1 MPISLNI
8 SQHRELPPLPIE
20 ASTSKQQ
27 SIVNRDPNNT
37 LAKLPKLEQKI
48 DSSPTINS
56 NPVAQL
62 KPDSSKASALTLDE
76 AMSAMRL
83 MDKDKAQGSFT
94 LKDGRSYEIRSGEVH
109 RQNKGNQLTRLKE
122 GLVKLIQSAKA
133 SSSDA
138 NKLTQAL
145 AQGAG
150 KSPQTDSFVKSWNT
164 SQFTEPKSLSAEM
177 GVRGHQSKADFQFI
191 VHTAPLDHLI
201 AGKGIF
207 SASAESAMAS
217 WDVACTSIIDQNK
230 TFTYGNVG
238 VILRVPEQ
246 NILAASPEDLM
257 SETNVGLLDRTEELV
272 NSADKDKTKNA
283 YATMPSHQRTG
294 MLKNEIAKHA
304 RHTNTPEQ
312 VLKNTYEMRNEILI
326 CTAQG
331 VNIHDG
337 EQATAK
343 VEIAGIFLNDCEPSY
358 NNQHLANFKGE
369 TLLTKD
375 EKYAIFKAH
384 AEPLAAKLGIPIVYL
399 NGQADTAEAK

>member
-1 MPISLNI
+1 MPINLNI
-8 SQHRELPPLPIE
+8 AQVRELPPIPTSSS
-20 ASTSKQQ
+20 ASNQHSLV
-27 SIVNRDPNNT
+27 SNDPNHT

-48 DSSPTINS
+48 NSSPTINA

-62 KPDSSKASALTLDE
+62 KPADPKASAISLDDAIG
-76 AMSAMRL
+76 AMHL

-122 GLVKLIQSAKA
+122 GLVKLIQGAKA

-177 GVRGHQSKADFQFI
+177 GTRGHQSKADFQFI

-217 WDVACTSIIDQNK
+217 WDVACTSIIDQSK
-230 TFTYGNVG
+230 TFTYGNIG
-238 VILRVPEQ
+238 VILKVPQQ
-246 NILAASPEDLM
+246 NILAASPDDLM

-272 NSADKDKTKNA
+272 NSADKDKTKNT
-283 YATMPSHQRTG
+283 YAAMPSHQRTG
-294 MLKNEIAKHA
+294 MLKTEIAKHA

-358 NNQHLANFKGE
+358 NNLHLANFKGE

-384 AEPLAAKLGIPIVYL
+384 AEPLAAQLGVPIMYL